1 MKQTWWK
8 RYEPRWVR
16 LAPRAPLRGYPRSHV
31 TVMKERP
38 SAIVGTRWGGYRG

>member
-16 LAPRAPLRGYPRSHV
+16 LAPRTASRYPLSHV
-31 TVMKERP
+31 TVLDAKGDALRRVIE
-38 SAIVGTRWGGYRG
+38 AGLCRG